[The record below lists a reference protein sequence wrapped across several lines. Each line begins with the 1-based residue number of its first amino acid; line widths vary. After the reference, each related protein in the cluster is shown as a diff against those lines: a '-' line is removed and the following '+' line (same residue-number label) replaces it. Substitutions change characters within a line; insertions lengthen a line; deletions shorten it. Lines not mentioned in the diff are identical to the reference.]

1 MSAAL
6 LATLPA
12 ILAMLGLLALSAF
25 FSSSEAA
32 LYSLGRSDRKSFE
45 SGTRG
50 QRAAATLLA
59 DPDRLLSAIL
69 FWNLL
74 ANLTLFSISSS
85 VVLVL
90 ERVDHP
96 QADAWSYGFAAA
108 SVLLVIIF
116 GELLPKSLGV
126 LLSSTHSAI
135 VAIPLSIAVR
145 LLDPIMPVLR
155 GANLVSRRL
164 VWPGFHPEPYLEVS
178 DLERAIEASSA
189 DEELVE
195 HERRTLQ
202 QLVSLSSIRCDEW
215 MRPRG
220 SLDVFRAPVHLSDL
234 KGELPKHGYL
244 LLVDPEDGEIASW
257 VAVKDFVRV
266 PQKNLEHHAEP
277 VIYIPWSATLA
288 AVFQEMQTK
297 DREVAVV
304 VNEHGESIGV
314 LTIDDILD
322 TILLDPEKQTDF
334 SDAPGLSGT
343 RPLIL
348 ETEPGVFQ
356 VVGTLSLRR
365 AAAKLG
371 VEVEE
376 GDPLTISAILQSKLD
391 RLPVEGDESRWRNLA
406 LRVVRAPARGA
417 PVVEIRPLGEE
428 DGE

>member
-1 MSAAL
+1 M
-6 LATLPA
+6 ATLPA
-12 ILAMLGLLALSAF
+12 VLAMLALMAVSAF

-45 SGTRG
+45 SGSRG
-50 QRAAATLLA
+50 QRAAARLLS

-74 ANLTLFSISSS
+74 VNLIVFSISSS
-85 VVLVL
+85 VVLML

-96 QADAWSYGFAAA
+96 QADAWSYGFAVA
-108 SVLLVIIF
+108 SVFLVIIF
-116 GELLPKSLGV
+116 SELLPKSLGV
-126 LLSSTHSAI
+126 LLSSTHSAL
-135 VAIPLSIAVR
+135 VAIPLSFAVR
-145 LLDPIMPVLR
+145 VVDPIMPLLR
-155 GANLVSRRL
+155 GINLISRRL
-164 VWPGFHPEPYLEVS
+164 IWPGFHAEPYLEVS
-178 DLERAIEASSA
+178 DLERAIEASSV

-202 QLVSLSSIRCDEW
+202 QLVSLSSIRSDEW

-220 SLDVFRAPVHLSDL
+220 SLDVFRAPVHLADL

-244 LLVDPEDGEIASW
+244 LLMDPEEEEISSW

-277 VIYIPWSATLA
+277 VIYVPWSATLA
-288 AVFQEMQTK
+288 TVFQEMQTK

-304 VNEHGESIGV
+304 VNEHGESIGI

-322 TILLDPEKQTDF
+322 TILLDPEKQTEYT
-334 SDAPGLSGT
+334 DAPGLSSA

-365 AAAKLG
+365 AAAKLD

-376 GDPLTISAILQSKLD
+376 DDPLTISAILQSQLD
-391 RLPVEGDESRWRNLA
+391 RLPVEGDECRWRNLS
-406 LRVVRAPARGA
+406 LRVTRAPVRGA
-417 PVVEIRPLGEE
+417 PMVEIRRLPEE
-428 DGE
+428 DAE

>member
-50 QRAAATLLA
+50 QRAAARLLS

-74 ANLTLFSISSS
+74 VNLTIFSISSS

-108 SVLLVIIF
+108 SVFLVIIF

-126 LLSSTHSAI
+126 LLSSTHSALI
-135 VAIPLSIAVR
+135 AIPLSFAIR
-145 LLDPIMPVLR
+145 LVDPIMPVLR
-155 GANLVSRRL
+155 GANLISRRL
-164 VWPGFHPEPYLEVS
+164 VWPGFKPEPYLEVS

-220 SLDVFRAPVHLSDL
+220 SLDVSRAPVHLADL

-244 LLVDPEDGEIASW
+244 LLMDSEEEEITSW

-277 VIYIPWSATLA
+277 VIYVPWSATLA

-304 VNEHGESIGV
+304 VNEYGESIGV

-322 TILLDPEKQTDF
+322 TILLDPKKQTEYT
-334 SDAPGLSGT
+334 DAPGLSGT

-348 ETEPGVFQ
+348 ETESGVFQ

-365 AAAKLG
+365 AAAKLDF
-371 VEVEE
+371 EVEE
-376 GDPLTISAILQSKLD
+376 GDPLTVSAILQSTLD
-391 RLPVEGDESRWRNLA
+391 RLPIEGDECRWRNLA
-406 LRVVRAPARGA
+406 LRVIRAPLRGA
-417 PVVEIRPLGEE
+417 PLVEIRRLPEE
-428 DGE
+428 DAA

>member
-6 LATLPA
+6 LAALPA

-32 LYSLGRSDRKSFE
+32 LYSLGRSDRKTFE
-45 SGTRG
+45 TGNRG
-50 QRAAATLLA
+50 QRAAAKLLS

-74 ANLTLFSISSS
+74 VNLTLFSISSQ
-85 VVLVL
+85 VVLQL

-96 QADAWSYGFAAA
+96 RADAWSYGFAGA
-108 SVLLVIIF
+108 SVLMVIVF

-126 LLSSTHSAI
+126 LLSSTHSAL
-135 VAIPLSIAVR
+135 VAIPLSFAVR
-145 LLDPIMPVLR
+145 FVDPVMPVLR
-155 GANLVSRRL
+155 GANLISRRL
-164 VWPGFHPEPYLEVS
+164 VWPGYQPEPYLEVA
-178 DLERAIEASSA
+178 DLERAIDASSA

-202 QLVSLSSIRCDEW
+202 QLVSLSSIRCDQW

-220 SLDVFRAPVHLSDL
+220 SLDVFRAPVNLDDL

-244 LLVDPEDGEIASW
+244 LLLDPEDEEIASW

-277 VIYIPWSATLA
+277 VIYVPWSATLA
-288 AVFQEMQTK
+288 SVFQEMQTK

-304 VNEHGESIGV
+304 VNEYGESIGM
-314 LTIDDILD
+314 LTIDDMLD
-322 TILLDPEKQTDF
+322 TVLLDPEKHTELA
-334 SDAPGLSGT
+334 DAPGLSGT
-343 RPLIL
+343 RIPIL
-348 ETEPGVFQ
+348 ESDPGIFRAI
-356 VVGTLSLRR
+356 GTLSLRR
-365 AAAKLG
+365 AAAMLDF
-371 VEVEE
+371 EVDEK
-376 GDPLTISAILQSKLD
+376 DPLTISGILQSQLD
-391 RLPVEGDESRWRNLA
+391 RLPVEGDECRWRDFN

-417 PVVEIRPLGEE
+417 PVVEIRRLTEE
-428 DGE
+428 ESE